1 MFSVPVEIVDSPID
15 TIHFAGGNISLSCN
29 ASGVPIPTFSWHK
42 NDFEYLSDDDPR
54 IIITNRT
61 IIDEV
66 NEGLAESTITFIDLI
81 LSDDA
86 DYHCQASNPGAH
98 DTVFNVSSNQ
108 SHLTVQCKIDY
119 TGTRIIM
126 APTFTNRKFH

>member
-1 MFSVPVEIVDSPID
+1 MYVVPVEIVNNPVD
-15 TIHFAGGNISLSCN
+15 TIHFAGGTISLSCN

-42 NDFEYLSDDDPR
+42 NNDEYLSDDDPR
-54 IIITNRT
+54 IMITNRT

-66 NEGLAESTITFIDLI
+66 NEGLAESTITFFDLE

-108 SHLTVQCKIDY
+108 SHLLVQ
-119 TGTRIIM
+119 
-126 APTFTNRKFH
+126 RKYSSWNKHNLICMPSI

>member
-1 MFSVPVEIVDSPID
+1 M
-15 TIHFAGGNISLSCN
+15 
-29 ASGVPIPTFSWHK
+29 
-42 NDFEYLSDDDPR
+42 
-54 IIITNRT
+54 ITNRT

-66 NEGLAESTITFIDLI
+66 NEGLAESTITFFDLE

-108 SHLTVQCKIDY
+108 SHLTVRCRHVVIVILMMFPLFHFRSTKCHCIRAIGNHHKPNSRSCFHLPGLWY
-119 TGTRIIM
+119 TY
-126 APTFTNRKFH
+126 P